1 MGNFRLSVQDESG
14 QGETVSVSSLG
25 SIIRRQASLGA
36 KVAFADADRSVTFS
50 EFRQRV
56 DRLVDSFYRLGLRPS
71 NRIAL
76 LSRNCVGAVE
86 CIAAAK
92 AGFIAVP
99 LNWRLAPS
107 ELVALLRDCAP
118 SALVCDAHWADIAN
132 AELFNHVAVP
142 TRIAL
147 GRAPEGWL
155 DFEDVVAAGHADAAH
170 AEAEGSDTALLIYT
184 SGTTG
189 TPKAAMIS
197 HRGVATNSWASAGEA
212 IGVTAADKV
221 LCVMPLF
228 HVGGLCYYLLPSY
241 MAGATSILRPAFEV
255 NDLVEGLAT
264 LAITNVHLV
273 PTMISDLVAH
283 PRAASAAASLKRIV
297 YAGSTMPVAL
307 LERAM
312 KAFPSCAFSQS
323 YGLTEGGIVTTLGP
337 EDHRIA
343 ATSETHA
350 RLLESCGRALS
361 NTDLRLVD
369 DNGADC
375 KVGVPGEVLVR
386 SERAMK
392 GYWNSPDKTAKAFAG
407 DYLRTGDI
415 GYLDQG
421 GHLYLIDRKNDM
433 IVTGGENVFPSE
445 VEQVL
450 YRSPDVSEAAV
461 FGIADARWIEKVVAA
476 VVLRPGSA
484 ATPESIISFARQHLA
499 SYKCPKTVFLVRDL
513 PRTGVGKISR
523 KNLRQTFDT
532 SPSNGSG

>member
-1 MGNFRLSVQDESG
+1 MGNFRLSVRDASG
-14 QGETVSVSSLG
+14 QGEAESALSLG
-25 SIIRRQASLGA
+25 PMMRRQASLGA
-36 KVAFADADRSVTFS
+36 KVAFADAERSVTFA
-50 EFRQRV
+50 EFQERV
-56 DRLVDSFYRLGLRPS
+56 DRLVDSFHRLGLRPGD
-71 NRIAL
+71 RIAL
-76 LSRNCVGAVE
+76 LSRNSVGAVE
-86 CIAAAK
+86 CIATAK

-99 LNWRLAPS
+99 LNWRLASS

-118 SALVCDAHWADIAN
+118 SALVCDAHWAQVAN
-132 AELFNHVAVP
+132 AELLDHVAIS

-147 GRAPEGWL
+147 NRAPEGWL
-155 DFEDVVAAGHADAAH
+155 DFEDVVAGGNADAGHA
-170 AEAEGSDTALLIYT
+170 EAGGSDTALLIYT

-197 HRGVATNSWASAGEA
+197 HRGLAINGRASAGEA

-255 NDLVEGLAT
+255 NDLVESLAAP
-264 LAITNVHLV
+264 AITNVHLV

-283 PRAASAAASLKRIV
+283 PRAANAAASLKRIV

-337 EDHRIA
+337 EDHRKA
-343 ATSETHA
+343 ATTESHA
-350 RLLESCGRALS
+350 RLLESCGRVLS
-361 NTDLRLVD
+361 NTDLRIVD
-369 DNGADC
+369 DDGADC
-375 KVGVPGEVLVR
+375 KIGLPGEVLVR
-386 SERAMK
+386 SERTMK
-392 GYWNSPDKTAKAFAG
+392 GYWNLPDKTAKAFVG

-415 GYLDQG
+415 GCLDQG
-421 GHLYLIDRKNDM
+421 GYLYLIDRKNDM

-476 VVLRPGSA
+476 IVLRPGSA

-499 SYKCPKTVFLVRDL
+499 SYKCPKAVFVVRDL

-523 KNLRQTFDT
+523 KILRQAFDA
-532 SPSNGSG
+532 SPSSGSG